1 MQFEDRPYVL
11 IVAEKIYLEISKIK
25 TENPNFSNI
34 EAIKSFIGSKTYLKI
49 SSGDFHEEWFG
60 KMRENNFIDKKTN
73 KRIPEETLKL
83 LKIQK
88 DMMIKQLVVFPEL
101 YYTKNSSPLKVSQ
114 RAFDHLWRMCES
126 YELWCLETN
135 QKNLI
140 ILKITD

>member
-60 KMRENNFIDKKTN
+60 KMRENWIT
-73 KRIPEETLKL
+73 I
-83 LKIQK
+83 I
-88 DMMIKQLVVFPEL
+88 
-101 YYTKNSSPLKVSQ
+101 
-114 RAFDHLWRMCES
+114 FD
-126 YELWCLETN
+126 Y
-135 QKNLI
+135 Q
-140 ILKITD
+140 

>member
-101 YYTKNSSPLKVSQ
+101 YYTKNSSPLKISK